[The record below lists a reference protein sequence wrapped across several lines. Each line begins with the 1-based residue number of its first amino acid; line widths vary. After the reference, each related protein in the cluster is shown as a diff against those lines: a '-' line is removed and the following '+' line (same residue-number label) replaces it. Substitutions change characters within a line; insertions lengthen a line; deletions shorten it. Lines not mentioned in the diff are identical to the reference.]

1 MRPQTPAVPGMP
13 TEPQPIAQVNT
24 GMIVVDTEGQQIGTV
39 SAVQMPDTDVR
50 PDAPAGMA
58 EHLMSTGYLRVAGT
72 GLLASDSY
80 VAGDQLGG
88 VSEGDGG
95 VVSLSVNSEALYRA
109 D

>member
-1 MRPQTPAVPGMP
+1 MHPHTPAVPGMP
-13 TEPQPIAQVNT
+13 TEPLPIAQVNT
-24 GMIVVDTEGQQIGTV
+24 GMTVVDTQGKQIGTV

-50 PDAPAGMA
+50 PDAPAGTA

-80 VAGDQLGG
+80 VAGDQ
-88 VSEGDGG
+88 VAEVAEADGG
-95 VVSLSVNSEALYRA
+95 VVTLAVHGDALYRA

>member
-1 MRPQTPAVPGMP
+1 MP
-13 TEPQPIAQVNT
+13 TEPLPIAQVNT
-24 GMIVVDTEGQQIGTV
+24 GMTVVDTQGKQIGTV

-50 PDAPAGMA
+50 PDAPAGTA

-80 VAGDQLGG
+80 VAGDQ
-88 VSEGDGG
+88 VAEVAEADGG
-95 VVSLSVNSEALYRA
+95 VVTLAVHGDALYRA